1 MKEIA
6 HSDEHPQKGE
16 IDYLKTIFYKL
27 HFAEREAD
35 MKAYLEGGGDP
46 ANYKVLP
53 DEDEEV
59 FKAEMGVIKE
69 NAPNCSLSRKRKA
82 GKPEEKARHHRED

>member
-1 MKEIA
+1 
-6 HSDEHPQKGE
+6 
-16 IDYLKTIFYKL
+16 
-27 HFAEREAD
+27 

-69 NAPNCSLSRKRKA
+69 NAPNCSLSRKKKSRKT
-82 GKPEEKARHHRED
+82 

>member
-16 IDYLKTIFYKL
+16 IDYLKTVFYKL

-46 ANYKVLP
+46 ANYKVIP

-59 FKAEMGVIKE
+59 FKAEMSVIKE
-69 NAPNCSLSRKRKA
+69 NAPNFSLNRKRRNRKT
-82 GKPEEKARHHRED
+82 